1 MEGSLP
7 IPCPP
12 IPPLPCTPD
21 PKEFIDAAQ
30 RFLPLLNT
38 VFTDKNVATNLRNIM
53 LPISPYMTHLKSIS
67 DSLVAIRDPLI
78 DYLNNANGAQGGG
91 SRKKYRKRRA
101 TKRRK

>member
-1 MEGSLP
+1 MSLP
-7 IPCPP
+7 LPCPT

-21 PKEFIDAAQ
+21 PKQLINAAQ
-30 RFLPLLNT
+30 QILPILNT

-53 LPISPYMTHLKSIS
+53 LPISPYIGHLKNIS
-67 DSLVAIRDPLI
+67 ESLVAIKDPLVE
-78 DYLNNANGAQGGG
+78 YLNNANGAQGGG

>member
-1 MEGSLP
+1 MESPP

-21 PKEFIDAAQ
+21 PKEIINAAQ
-30 RFLPLLNT
+30 RILPILNT
-38 VFTDKNVATNLRNIM
+38 VFTDKSVATNLRNIM
-53 LPISPYMTHLKSIS
+53 IPFSPYVRYLKDIS
-67 DSLVAIRDPLI
+67 ESLSTIRDPLVQ
-78 DYLNNANGAQGGG
+78 YLNNANAAQDGG